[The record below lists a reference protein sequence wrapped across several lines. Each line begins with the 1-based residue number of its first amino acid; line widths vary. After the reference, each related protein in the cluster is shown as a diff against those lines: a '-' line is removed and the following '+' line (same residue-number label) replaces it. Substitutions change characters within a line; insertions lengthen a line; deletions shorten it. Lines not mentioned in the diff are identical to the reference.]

1 VTNEEQ
7 ACDLIHISN
16 SFADLVP
23 VFDAVAMFLDVN
35 VAHLVLELSGHGIVD
50 YHVV

>member
-16 SFADLVP
+16 SFVDLVN
-23 VFDAVAMFLDVN
+23 VRNAVAMVLDVN
-35 VAHLVLELSGHGIVD
+35 VAHLVLEHIAHGLVD